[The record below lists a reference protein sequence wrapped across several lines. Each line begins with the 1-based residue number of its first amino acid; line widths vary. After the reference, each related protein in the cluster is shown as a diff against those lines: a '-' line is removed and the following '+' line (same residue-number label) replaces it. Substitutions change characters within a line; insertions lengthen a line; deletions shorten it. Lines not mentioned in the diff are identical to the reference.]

1 MRDVFGSMYIG
12 ILLHKGEIVKQL
24 SVYAFDQNE
33 RFRFS
38 FTVSIEDDPQ
48 SDLFQNVAAEKRLV
62 MAEAKRIIE
71 NIGKNFKRNS
81 HGAHFKRIKTLRYDG
96 KEIRL

>member
-1 MRDVFGSMYIG
+1 M
-12 ILLHKGEIVKQL
+12 KQIF
-24 SVYAFDQNE
+24 VYAFDCDE

-38 FTVSIEDDPQ
+38 FNVSIEDDPQ
-48 SDLFQNVAAEKRLV
+48 GDLFQNEAAEKRKV
-62 MAEAKRIIE
+62 MAEAKRIIGE
-71 NIGKNFKRNS
+71 IGEGFKRNS

>member
-1 MRDVFGSMYIG
+1 M
-12 ILLHKGEIVKQL
+12 KQIF
-24 SVYAFDQNE
+24 VYAHDQDE
-33 RFRFS
+33 RFRFN
-38 FTVSIEDDPQ
+38 FTVSIEDNPQ
-48 SDLFQNVAAEKRLV
+48 GDLFQNDATEKRLV

-71 NIGKNFKRNS
+71 DIGKTFKRNS

>member
-1 MRDVFGSMYIG
+1 M
-12 ILLHKGEIVKQL
+12 KQIF
-24 SVYAFDQNE
+24 VYAFDQDE
-33 RFRFS
+33 RFRFN
-38 FTVSIEDDPQ
+38 FNVSIEDDPQ
-48 SDLFQNVAAEKRLV
+48 SDLFQNDAAEKRKV

-71 NIGKNFKRNS
+71 DIGKNFKRNS